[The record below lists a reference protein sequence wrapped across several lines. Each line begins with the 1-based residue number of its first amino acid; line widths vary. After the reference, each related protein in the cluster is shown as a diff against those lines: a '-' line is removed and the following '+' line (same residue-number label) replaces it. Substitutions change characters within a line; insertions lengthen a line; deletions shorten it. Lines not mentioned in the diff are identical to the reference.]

1 MEKNCNTC
9 RYSYAVAAM
18 LIDGKWKPCWE
29 DCTGYSYWQP
39 REKPMY
45 VTSNLDGVRST
56 PNPKKKETKMWK
68 KLRKRG
74 RRITMAW
81 DLFGL
86 FLLCKLVNPWIYKFW
101 HLALPTM
108 YDGNEGSFDYK
119 IGDCAGHWILTIA
132 SIAAILSALYGLDRL
147 AAWWY
152 GEEK

>member
-1 MEKNCNTC
+1 
-9 RYSYAVAAM
+9 
-18 LIDGKWKPCWE
+18 
-29 DCTGYSYWQP
+29 
-39 REKPMY
+39 
-45 VTSNLDGVRST
+45 
-56 PNPKKKETKMWK
+56 MWK

-101 HLALPTM
+101 HWALPTM

>member
-1 MEKNCNTC
+1 MEKNCNAC
-9 RYSYAVAAM
+9 RHSYDD
-18 LIDGKWKPCWE
+18 DGNWKSCWE
-29 DCTGYSYWQP
+29 DCTGYSCWQP
-39 REKPMY
+39 ILY
-45 VTSNLDGVRST
+45 GVRST

-101 HLALPTM
+101 HWALPTM
-108 YDGNEGSFDYK
+108 YDGNEGSFDSK

-132 SIAAILSALYGLDRL
+132 SITAILGALYGLNRL

-152 GEEK
+152 GEEKGA